1 MRIIYLLFMLCSFPL
16 FAEQSPIPNLH
27 QQVTDLTGLLTSAEQ
42 QALNQR
48 LENLEQ
54 KTQVQ
59 VAVLVVPGTGE
70 ETIEQYA
77 TRVFASW
84 KLGDAQRNDG
94 VLLLVA
100 WQDRQV
106 RIEVGYG
113 LEGTLTDVQAGQ
125 IIRNM
130 IVPAF
135 KQGELAA
142 GLMQGSEGISTVL
155 TQGELPQGEDATPPA
170 MSLPVPPLF
179 LILIWC
185 CVLYY
190 FIINS
195 EPADLLLLITGA
207 CIGGVGL
214 VFLNFPNPW
223 IMMVMTC
230 CFVTPFAIPL
240 LLFVTLPFNQTLRKK
255 FLGGSGHGQS
265 GRGSSGS
272 NSSGNSNSSDG
283 GFSGGG
289 GSSGGG
295 GASGRW

>member
-1 MRIIYLLFMLCSFPL
+1 MLCSFPL

-42 QALNQR
+42 QALIQR
-48 LENLEQ
+48 LESLEQ
-54 KTQVQ
+54 KTQAQ
-59 VAVLVVPGTGE
+59 VAVLVVSGTGE

-77 TRVFASW
+77 SRVFASW
-84 KLGDAQRNDG
+84 RLGDAQRNDG

-100 WQDRQV
+100 WRDRQV

-113 LEGTLTDVQAGQ
+113 LEGTLTDVRAGQ

-142 GLMQGSEGISTVL
+142 GLMQGSEGISIVL
-155 TQGELPQGEDATPPA
+155 SQGELPQGEGSTPPTLT
-170 MSLPVPPLF
+170 LPIPPLF
-179 LILIWC
+179 LILSWC
-185 CVLYY
+185 CVLCL
-190 FIINS
+190 IIVYS
-195 EPADLLLLITGA
+195 EPANLLLLILGA
-207 CIGGVGL
+207 CVWGVGL
-214 VFLNFPNPW
+214 IFLNDPNPW
-223 IMMVMTC
+223 IMMVITC
-230 CFVTPFAIPL
+230 CFVTPVAVPL
-240 LLFVTLPFNQTLRKK
+240 LLFVTLPFSKTLQKK
-255 FLGGSGHGQS
+255 FLGGGPSKS

-272 NSSGNSNSSDG
+272 NSAGSNGSSGG